1 MLFDLTKIYSYL
13 EFIPNFFLKR
23 KKVFWLVVASAL
35 LVFFLILLNNLKIVP
50 LQWSDFIFFT
60 LLVLA
65 LAFYRPSWTFI
76 LFLSTIPLENIN
88 LTPLILGVTLR
99 PYQFFGALTIVAIL
113 IKIITQKLNFRL
125 QKLKAEDYLIIFMLV
140 SGLVTALLG
149 NPIFR
154 LANLKLIFILLSF
167 VGFYFL
173 SKNYLQNKNDIKK
186 VMPFLFSTSG
196 VVIIY
201 GLWQNIRFSQGLS
214 SFEVMLGRPNA
225 TFTEADWLGVY
236 LVLILSLSYALFFY
250 FAHTLNTPK
259 NIRARFFVISNY
271 VLLLAVYMLLI
282 LTVSRSAWL
291 AGVVVTVLFL
301 LIVLTNLQFNFQKWK
316 GKETLIWSGKL
327 FTTFLV
333 SLALIFLFKLTIFQL
348 FNRVQSTQT
357 GLQKITV
364 ACEISNK
371 KDFNLPT
378 QIENVSEL
386 KKYGCRFIKLEEIKK
401 AKKAGEIV
409 TQTYRPDPNVVV
421 RGQIYQKSWQAI
433 KEHPLLGIG
442 WGSIGPMLGQDEQGN
457 YLNASNIFLET
468 WLGLGMGGFLALVV
482 LWIIILFRAIKSYR
496 QANGYL
502 AKSWNL
508 FIIISW
514 VGWLIVNL
522 FNAGMLLGVFWLWLG
537 VVVGEEK

>member
-186 VMPFLFSTSG
+186 MMPFLFSTSG

-291 AGVVVTVLFL
+291 AGVVVTGLFL

>member
-35 LVFFLILLNNLKIVP
+35 LVFFLILLNNLKIIP

-88 LTPLILGVTLR
+88 LAPLILGVTLR

-125 QKLKAEDYLIIFMLV
+125 QKLKTEDYLIIFMLV

-173 SKNYLQNKNDIKK
+173 SKNYIQNKSDIKK
-186 VMPFLFSTSG
+186 VMPFLFSASG

-291 AGVVVTVLFL
+291 AGVVVTGLFL

-371 KDFNLPT
+371 KDLNLPT

-401 AKKAGEIV
+401 AKKAGKIV

-421 RGQIYQKSWQAI
+421 RRQIYQKSWQAI

-442 WGSIGPMLGQDEQGN
+442 WGSIGPMLGQDKQGN

-468 WLGLGMGGFLALVV
+468 WLGLGMGGFLALVI
-482 LWIIILFRAIKSYR
+482 LWITILFRAIKRYC
-496 QANGYL
+496 QANGYS